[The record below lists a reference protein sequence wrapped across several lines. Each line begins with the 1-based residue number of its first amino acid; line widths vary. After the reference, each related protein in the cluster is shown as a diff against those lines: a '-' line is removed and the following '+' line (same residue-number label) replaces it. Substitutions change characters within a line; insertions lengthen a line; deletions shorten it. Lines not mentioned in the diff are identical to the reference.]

1 MAAAS
6 GSAESLNVEA
16 SEDEL
21 SLPSDPESVQ
31 EVQMGEVAGGGG
43 GGGDGGLPGECG
55 CCQHECL
62 ETIKEDKGAALRV
75 QEIQMAFQGETK
87 LRVSELKFEL
97 MKQFLDCEK
106 HDSHRRFNIFGFAAC
121 RNALASV
128 LTMSKNKVVTSAF
141 TMWAWVHEFLAE
153 PLAEAN
159 IPVLQ
164 LDIGVKA
171 KALLAPSQMG
181 SPELP
186 SETRHLH
193 PGTALSELLQVAK
206 SFLPHLVAPS
216 YRTWVRVFH
225 KDFKEK
231 LRFRGESQHAKC
243 NACERFK
250 AFKRE
255 AATTSDSEM
264 VAAAYVQHLD
274 AVMRDRRADAL
285 WRQAAVLSMTSGHS
299 ALDCSSQSSWLGITV
314 DGMDISKFKVPLNVC
329 KSKEFQAM
337 HRPELKLTLAVVDG
351 QVERFF
357 LSDPTVGTTANKDL
371 TIITH
376 CIEAALQETLKRGV
390 AFPRNCRV
398 HADNA
403 SAETKNQ
410 TSFKYGAFLVFCDIF
425 DDFVF
430 TYFRAG
436 HSHGLPDQRFSEV
449 RHHLF
454 ASDVLQHP
462 EDFLR
467 IINQVRPREG
477 RVLQAETL
485 SSQWNFKAWLE
496 QLPLQVHGHTST
508 QAKLRAGQH
517 ACQRPVSWQLGC
529 QTCKHGQ
536 VLCFIAKQLMPLS
549 E

>member
-1 MAAAS
+1 MNAPVVIWLQRVEWPVAVVTVTVACQV
-6 GSAESLNVEA
+6 SA
-16 SEDEL
+16 
-21 SLPSDPESVQ
+21 
-31 EVQMGEVAGGGG
+31 
-43 GGGDGGLPGECG
+43 
-55 CCQHECL
+55 
-62 ETIKEDKGAALRV
+62 
-75 QEIQMAFQGETK
+75 GETK

-97 MKQFLDCEK
+97 MKQFLDCE
-106 HDSHRRFNIFGFAAC
+106 HDSHRRFNIFAFAAC
-121 RNALASV
+121 RNALAS
-128 LTMSKNKVVTSAF
+128 LTVARPLLSTFYNVGL
-141 TMWAWVHEFLAE
+141 VHEFLAE

-159 IPVLQ
+159 SPVLQ

-193 PGTALSELLQVAK
+193 PGAALSELLQVAK

-255 AATTSDSEM
+255 AATTSEM
-264 VAAAYVQHLD
+264 VAAAYVQRLD

-285 WRQAAVLSMTSGHS
+285 WRQAAALSMTSGHS

-357 LSDPTVGTTANKDL
+357 LSDPTVGATANKDL
-371 TIITH
+371 IIITH
-376 CIEAALQETLKRGV
+376 CIEAALQETLKRGL
-390 AFPRNCRV
+390 PKE
-398 HADNA
+398 

-467 IINQVRPREG
+467 IINQVLRAKVEIMSVRPREG

-496 QLPLQVHGHTST
+496 QLPCFVPEEAHPLDICLLVKAHMQDVELWCLSHAMMSQLVASGWPQANVPLNELGKDAVCELRKTQQKILQSPWRYE
-508 QAKLRAGQH
+508 RA
-517 ACQRPVSWQLGC
+517 A
-529 QTCKHGQ
+529 
-536 VLCFIAKQLMPLS
+536 A
-549 E
+549 